1 MKDKDELKIERSIVE
16 KAKTDMESFGILYD
30 MYVDDVFR
38 FVYYKISNKEEAEDI
53 TAKTFE
59 KALRAIKRFKW
70 KGYSFKT
77 WLFVIAKNIVI
88 DTFKAKKINIS
99 IEQLNFD
106 IKDEENSTVEESL
119 ELNMNR
125 KELLNALSKLTD
137 EHKEIL
143 ILRYIEDLSIKEVMQ
158 ISGKTMDSVKSLTKR
173 ALQRLKEVINN

>member
-1 MKDKDELKIERSIVE
+1 MKDKEELKIERKIIE
-16 KAKTDMESFGILYD
+16 KAKYDMESFGILYD

-38 FVYYKISNKEEAEDI
+38 FVYFKISNKEEAEDI

-59 KALRAIKRFKW
+59 KALKAIKRFKW

-88 DTFKAKKINIS
+88 DTFKSNKFSLS

-106 IKDEENSTVEESL
+106 IKDEENNSVEEIL
-119 ELNMNR
+119 EIDLKR
-125 KELLNALSKLTD
+125 KELLKALSKLSD
-137 EHKEIL
+137 EYREI
-143 ILRYIEDLSIKEVMQ
+143 IVLRYIEELSIKEVMQ

-173 ALQRLKEVINN
+173 ALSKLKEVINN